1 MRTDGKVGRAMEFLI
16 ISGLSG
22 AGKSRASDMLEDLDY
37 YCVDNMPIALIPK
50 FAQICMAASERYEKV
65 ALVTDIR
72 ERASFEELF
81 KVLDSLWDLGCDYR
95 ILFMEADSA
104 NIVKRYKE
112 TRRRHPLAAPGVS
125 IEDAI
130 ANEIKLLEPV
140 RERADYIINTS
151 NMTLGMLQSELYR
164 LFVGEDAKRKL
175 IVTVMSF
182 GYKYGIP
189 LESDLVFDVRFLPNP
204 FYVSEL
210 REMSGLDE
218 PVSEFV
224 FRSDET
230 KEFMRQLQNMVK
242 YLLPLYVE
250 EGKLSLTISV
260 GCTGGRHRS
269 VAIAK
274 ALTDYIESLGYT
286 AQNINRDMQK

>member
-1 MRTDGKVGRAMEFLI
+1 MEFLI

-22 AGKSRASDMLEDLDY
+22 AGKSHTADVLEDLDY
-37 YCVDNMPIALIPK
+37 YCVDNMPIALITK
-50 FAQICMAASERYEKV
+50 FAQLCLAAGEQYEKV

-72 ERASFEELF
+72 ERANFDELF
-81 KVLDSLWDLGCDYR
+81 KVLDGLWDLGCDYR
-95 ILFMEADSA
+95 ILFVEANPA

-112 TRRRHPLAAPGVS
+112 TRRRHPLAVPGIS

-130 ANEIKLLEPV
+130 SSEIKLLAPV

-151 NMTLGMLQSELYR
+151 NLTIGNLQSEIYR

-175 IVTVMSF
+175 VVNVMSF

-189 LESDLVFDVRFLPNP
+189 IESDLVFDVRFLPNP

-210 REMSGLDE
+210 RELNGLDE
-218 PVSEFV
+218 PVSQFV
-224 FRSDET
+224 FQNDIT
-230 KEFMRQLQNMVK
+230 KEFMSKLKDMLK
-242 YLLPLYVE
+242 FLLPLYVE
-250 EGKLSLTISV
+250 EGKMSLSISI
-260 GCTGGRHRS
+260 GCTGGHHRS

-274 ALTDYIESLGYT
+274 ALSDYIEDLGYA
-286 AQNINRDMQK
+286 AQNINRDIQK

>member
-1 MRTDGKVGRAMEFLI
+1 MEFLI

-22 AGKSRASDMLEDLDY
+22 AGKSRAADMLEDLGY

-50 FAQICMAASERYEKV
+50 FAQLCMAASERYERV

-81 KVLDSLWDLGCDYR
+81 KVLDGLWDLGCDYR
-95 ILFMEADSA
+95 ILFMEADPA

-112 TRRRHPLAAPGVS
+112 TRRRHPLAGPGVS
-125 IEDAI
+125 IETAI
-130 ANEIKLLEPV
+130 ENEIKLLAPV

-151 NMTLGMLQSELYR
+151 NLTLGMLQGELYR
-164 LFVGEDAKRKL
+164 LFVGGDTKRKL
-175 IVTVMSF
+175 VVNVMSF

-189 LESDLVFDVRFLPNP
+189 LEADLVFDVRFLPNP
-204 FYVSEL
+204 YYVSEL
-210 REMSGLDE
+210 RDLTGLDK

-224 FRSDET
+224 FRSPET
-230 KEFMRQLQNMVK
+230 QEFVK
-242 YLLPLYVE
+242 KLENLIAFLLPLYVE
-250 EGKLSLTISV
+250 EGKLGLTIAI

-269 VAIAK
+269 AAIAR
-274 ALTDYIESLGYT
+274 ALADFIEGQGY
-286 AQNINRDMQK
+286 AVQCIHRDIQK

>member
-1 MRTDGKVGRAMEFLI
+1 MKSNREENWAMEFLI

-22 AGKSRASDMLEDLDY
+22 AGKSRAADMLEDLDY

-50 FAQICMAASERYEKV
+50 FAQLCMAASERYERV

-81 KVLDSLWDLGCDYR
+81 KVLDGLWDLGCDYR
-95 ILFMEADSA
+95 ILFMEADPA

-112 TRRRHPLAAPGVS
+112 TRRRHPLAVPGISV
-125 IEDAI
+125 EEAI
-130 ANEIKLLEPV
+130 NNEIKLLAPV

-151 NMTLGMLQSELYR
+151 NFTLGMLQSELYR
-164 LFVGEDAKRKL
+164 LFVGEDTKRK
-175 IVTVMSF
+175 IVVNVMSF

-210 REMSGLDE
+210 REMNGLDA

-224 FRSDET
+224 FRSEET
-230 KEFMRQLQNMVK
+230 KEFVSQLQKMVRF
-242 YLLPLYVE
+242 LLPLFVE
-250 EGKLSLTISV
+250 EGKLSLTISI

-274 ALTDYIESLGYT
+274 AMTDYIESIGYA
-286 AQNINRDMQK
+286 AQNINRDIQK

>member
-1 MRTDGKVGRAMEFLI
+1 MEFLI

-22 AGKSRASDMLEDLDY
+22 AGKSRAADMLEDLGY

-50 FAQICMAASERYEKV
+50 FAQICMAASESYERV

-81 KVLDSLWDLGCDYR
+81 RVLDSLWDLGCDYR
-95 ILFMEADSA
+95 ILFMEADPA

-112 TRRRHPLAAPGVS
+112 TRRRHPLAGPGVS
-125 IEDAI
+125 IETAI
-130 ANEIKLLEPV
+130 ENEIKLLAPV

-151 NMTLGMLQSELYR
+151 NLTLGMLQGELYR
-164 LFVGEDAKRKL
+164 LFVGGDTKRKL
-175 IVTVMSF
+175 VVSVMSF

-204 FYVSEL
+204 YYVAEL
-210 REMSGLDE
+210 RELTGLDD

-224 FRSDET
+224 FRSPET
-230 KEFMRQLQNMVK
+230 QEFMKRLENLIG

-250 EGKLSLTISV
+250 EGKLGLTIAV

-269 VAIAK
+269 AAIAK
-274 ALTDYIESLGYT
+274 GLADYIEEQGY
-286 AQNINRDMQK
+286 AVQCIHRDIQK

>member
-1 MRTDGKVGRAMEFLI
+1 MEILI

-22 AGKSRASDMLEDLDY
+22 AGKSRAADMLEDLEY
-37 YCVDNMPIALIPK
+37 YCVDNMPIVLIPK
-50 FAQICMAASERYEKV
+50 FAQLCMAASERYEKV

-72 ERASFEELF
+72 EKASFEELF
-81 KVLDSLWDLGCDYR
+81 KVLDSLWDLGCDYH
-95 ILFMEADSA
+95 ILFMEADPA

-112 TRRRHPLAAPGVS
+112 TRRRHPLAVPGVT
-125 IEDAI
+125 IEEAI
-130 ANEIKLLEPV
+130 ANEIKLLTPV

-151 NMTLGMLQSELYR
+151 SLTLGMLQSELYR
-164 LFVGEDAKRKL
+164 LFVGEETGRKL
-175 IVTVMSF
+175 VVSVMSF

-189 LESDLVFDVRFLPNP
+189 IESDLVFDVRFLPNP
-204 FYVSEL
+204 YYVSEL

-218 PVSEFV
+218 AVNAFV
-224 FRSDET
+224 FRSEET
-230 KEFMRQLQNMVK
+230 KEFVRRLEDLIK

-250 EGKLSLTISV
+250 EGKLSLTISI

-274 ALTDYIESLGYT
+274 ALTDYIETLGYA
-286 AQNINRDMQK
+286 AQNINRDIQK

>member
-1 MRTDGKVGRAMEFLI
+1 MEILI

-22 AGKSRASDMLEDLDY
+22 AGKSRAADMLEDLGY
-37 YCVDNMPIALIPK
+37 YCVDNMPIVLIPK
-50 FAQICMAASERYEKV
+50 FAQLCMAASERYERV

-95 ILFMEADSA
+95 ILFMEADPA

-112 TRRRHPLAAPGVS
+112 TRRRHPLAGPGVS
-125 IEDAI
+125 IETAI
-130 ANEIKLLEPV
+130 ENEIKLLAPV

-151 NMTLGMLQSELYR
+151 NLTLGMLQGELYR
-164 LFVGEDAKRKL
+164 LFVGGDTKRKL
-175 IVTVMSF
+175 VVSVMSF

-189 LESDLVFDVRFLPNP
+189 LEADLVFDVRFLPNP
-204 FYVSEL
+204 YYVSEL
-210 REMSGLDE
+210 RDQTGLDD

-224 FRSDET
+224 FRSPET
-230 KEFMRQLQNMVK
+230 QEFMKKLENLIAF
-242 YLLPLYVE
+242 LLPLYVE
-250 EGKLSLTISV
+250 EGKLGLTIAV

-269 VAIAK
+269 AAIAK
-274 ALTDYIESLGYT
+274 ALADYIEEQGY
-286 AQNINRDMQK
+286 AVQCIHRDIQK